1 MKKYL
6 ILILLLFSYLTLSAQ
21 TLSGTFKNGN
31 DSISFSDDKVSFRIT
46 GFAGL
51 STVQVGE
58 GSHEF
63 VEDFMLV
70 NTTDYSGPKS
80 TYNAQNA
87 ANSDTCT
94 IKVVSMNNY
103 PVQGILVES
112 KNGSDKIIGASV
124 TGADGKIV
132 ITDYEKISKM
142 TFSAM
147 GYHSITIDFSPGNDF
162 VVKIAENDIIE
173 NSTVAFKFN
182 KIDDETISLILLTDD
197 LDISR
202 NLSKELDKLNK
213 KARKTNLIGKRF
225 TKELSYYTR

>member
-112 KNGSDKIIGASV
+112 KNEIGRAHV
-124 TGADGKIV
+124 
-132 ITDYEKISKM
+132 
-142 TFSAM
+142 
-147 GYHSITIDFSPGNDF
+147 
-162 VVKIAENDIIE
+162 
-173 NSTVAFKFN
+173 
-182 KIDDETISLILLTDD
+182 
-197 LDISR
+197 
-202 NLSKELDKLNK
+202 
-213 KARKTNLIGKRF
+213 
-225 TKELSYYTR
+225 